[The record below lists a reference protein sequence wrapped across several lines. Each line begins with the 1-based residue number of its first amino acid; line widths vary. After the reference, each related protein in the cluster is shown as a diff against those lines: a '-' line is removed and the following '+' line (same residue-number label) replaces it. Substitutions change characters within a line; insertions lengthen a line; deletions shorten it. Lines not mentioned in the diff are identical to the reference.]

1 MKTKRLIRSASKANS
16 DQSTQS
22 FESLDDQN
30 RKQEVASDAVDL
42 LSTVIDTISRITN
55 DNKDLSASA
64 TTIPQAIL
72 CGGSLG
78 HQINDDVL
86 PKMKKFGWFEDV
98 AERREDTEEM
108 WESDDEFS
116 IASDLVPLSM
126 MDEDALDEISF
137 TRELMG
143 YEEGFDDYKMPIGNI
158 DDDQYEK
165 MVKSL
170 LESGS
175 SRRQG
180 SRIKL
185 LGRSPKQ
192 ESRPPRPDNRRPSI
206 RQPKSRRPTI
216 RKLNNTFKLK
226 NVAAPSCREGLAS
239 VSKDGSCCSTS
250 KSTTSSFSLRKK
262 IRMHKASDG
271 SSNGSTEETSWWKFQ
286 RTSPAR
292 ERSNKI
298 EI

>member
-1 MKTKRLIRSASKANS
+1 MKTKTLLSSASKANS
-16 DQSTQS
+16 DQSKQS
-22 FESLDDQN
+22 FESLDDHS
-30 RKQEVASDAVDL
+30 RKQEVASDSVDL
-42 LSTVIDTISRITN
+42 LATVIDTISRITN
-55 DNKDLSASA
+55 DNKDLSDSA

-78 HQINDDVL
+78 HQINDDVF
-86 PKMKKFGWFEDV
+86 PKTKKFGWFEDG

-116 IASDLVPLSM
+116 MASDLVPLSM

-165 MVKSL
+165 MLKSL
-170 LESGS
+170 LESDS
-175 SRRQG
+175 SKGQS

-185 LGRSPKQ
+185 LGKSPEQ
-192 ESRPPRPDNRRPSI
+192 ESRPPRPDNRRPSS
-206 RQPKSRRPTI
+206 RKPKSRRPTS

-226 NVAAPSCREGLAS
+226 NVAAPSCREGPAS

-262 IRMHKASDG
+262 MRMHKPSDR

-286 RTSPAR
+286 RISPAR
-292 ERSNKI
+292 EISNKI
-298 EI
+298 EV